1 MRPGQLTPNALERAI
16 LLKIA
21 AIQPNANLDAS
32 NLHVLS
38 REYTGV
44 GSFTNFR
51 CANAEGHAASSILN
65 LPGTIT
71 VTGVQNGLGAH
82 LVLRGGIPEC
92 LEIYTFGSD
101 HWDGTYETFSLP
113 EDA

>member
-1 MRPGQLTPNALERAI
+1 MRPGQLTPNALELAI

-21 AIQPNANLDAS
+21 AIQPDANLDAP

-44 GSFTNFR
+44 GSFTTFSSR
-51 CANAEGHAASSILN
+51 NAREDPPRSILN
-65 LPGTIT
+65 LPGVIT
-71 VTGVQNGLGAH
+71 VAGVQNGLGAH

-101 HWDGTYETFSLP
+101 HWDGTYETFSLAA
-113 EDA
+113 DV